1 MWVADE
7 VQQTARVA
15 VMNEYSEAADFEH
28 HEREVEDFLRTID
41 QLGIS
46 VEPKAKVLDLGAGH
60 GMHAG
65 FLCQHFAHVHCAD
78 VICYSSLYDGEF
90 LKLLDEKHRRNHRSF
105 DLSKVS
111 FLQTDAQELIYRDDS
126 FDFVFTVNT
135 FEHIPDPKI
144 ALDEII
150 RVLKPGG
157 YAYIS
162 FDPIW
167 TADTG
172 SHYSH
177 LVPEP
182 WAHLVLAEDEFIQR
196 MRDAGADENQ
206 VREFGFAMNRK
217 SLAYFQNLF
226 DKLEGIRVTVVSRES
241 WSGVV
246 LAENET
252 HDNFSLALERGYT
265 REELLIRGLRYVT
278 RKAVSQ

>member
-1 MWVADE
+1 
-7 VQQTARVA
+7 
-15 VMNEYSEAADFEH
+15 MNEYSEAADFEH

-177 LVPEP
+177 LVPDP

-196 MRDAGADENQ
+196 MRDAGADQNE
-206 VREFGFAMNRK
+206 VCEFRTAMNRK

-226 DKLEGIRVTVVSRES
+226 DELDDAQANVVSHDS
-241 WSGVV
+241 WKGVV
-246 LAENET
+246 DSKNTRHRNYKCL
-252 HDNFSLALERGYT
+252 LERGFNE
-265 REELLIRGLRYVT
+265 EELLTRGLRYVI
-278 RKAVSQ
+278 RK